1 VTPRQDEHRRPA
13 EAAGAAGDQPPRGP
27 ALVTGASS
35 GLGCAYADSLAA
47 RGHPLIVV
55 ARREERLRAVA
66 RRARELHG
74 VEARPVVADLATEEG
89 LAACRRA
96 LDEGPPPDA
105 VVLNAGFGTHGPLWE
120 LDRARE
126 AEMVR
131 LNCVAVVDLAA
142 HALPRMVRRGAGAL
156 VVVSSAAAWQPVP
169 FMATYA
175 ATKAFGLHFAEAVAE
190 ELRGTGAR
198 AVAVCPGP
206 TRTEFTMSTGSE
218 RTLRWT
224 IPHDDVDLVVRATWR
239 ALAAGRRRAPTGWV
253 ARGSMLAGR
262 LVPRGLVLR
271 ASAIAHRASAQQRS
285 HERQVAVDPA
295 DGPQGGVDGERRPL
309 QERVGGHHARDID
322 PDRPGP
328 G

>member
-1 VTPRQDEHRRPA
+1 MR
-13 EAAGAAGDQPPRGP
+13 GIRGP

-35 GLGCAYADSLAA
+35 GLGWAYADSLAA

-55 ARREERLRAVA
+55 ARREERLRALA
-66 RRARELHG
+66 RRAREVHG
-74 VEARPVVADLATEEG
+74 VEARPVVADLASEDG
-89 LAACRRA
+89 LAACRSA
-96 LDEGPPPDA
+96 LDEGPPPDV
-105 VVLNAGFGTHGPLWE
+105 VVLNAGFGTHGALWE
-120 LDRARE
+120 LDRRRE

-142 HALPRMVRRGAGAL
+142 HALPRMVARGAGAL
-156 VVVSSAAAWQPVP
+156 VVVSSAAAWQPGP

-175 ATKAFGLHFAEAVAE
+175 ATKAFDLHFAEAVAE
-190 ELRGTGAR
+190 ELRGTGVR

-206 TRTEFTMSTGSE
+206 TRTEFTMSTGAG
-218 RTLRWT
+218 RTLRWSV
-224 IPHDDVDLVVRATWR
+224 PHDDVALVVRATWR

-271 ASAIAHRASAQQRS
+271 ASAVAHRVSAQQRS
-285 HERQVAVDPA
+285 DEGQVAVDPS
-295 DGPQGGVDGERRPL
+295 DGPHGGVDGAGGPP
-309 QERVGGHHARDID
+309 QQRVGGHDAPDVD
-322 PDRPGP
+322 ADRPGP

>member
-1 VTPRQDEHRRPA
+1 VRAGPDEHRRPG
-13 EAAGAAGDQPPRGP
+13 EAAGAAGRSAPRGP

-35 GLGCAYADSLAA
+35 GLGWAYADSLAA

-55 ARREERLRAVA
+55 ARREERLRALA

-74 VEARPVVADLATEEG
+74 VEARPVVADLASDEG
-89 LAACRRA
+89 LAACRAA
-96 LDEGPPPDA
+96 LDDGPAPDV
-105 VVLNAGFGTHGPLWE
+105 VVLNAGFGTHGALWE

-126 AEMVR
+126 AQMVR
-131 LNCVAVVDLAA
+131 LNCVAVVDIAA
-142 HALPRMVRRGAGAL
+142 HALPRMVARGGGAL

-175 ATKAFGLHFAEAVAE
+175 ATKAFELHFAEAVAE
-190 ELRGTGAR
+190 ELRGTGVR

-218 RTLRWT
+218 RTLRWS

-271 ASAIAHRASAQQRS
+271 ASAVAHRVSAGEAHQEGR
-285 HERQVAVDPA
+285 VLLDPG
-295 DGPQGGVDGERRPL
+295 DGAQGGVD
-309 QERVGGHHARDID
+309 
-322 PDRPGP
+322 
-328 G
+328 

>member
-1 VTPRQDEHRRPA
+1 MR
-13 EAAGAAGDQPPRGP
+13 GIRGP

-35 GLGCAYADSLAA
+35 GLGWAYADSLAA

-55 ARREERLRAVA
+55 ARREERLRALA
-66 RRARELHG
+66 RRAREVHG
-74 VEARPVVADLATEEG
+74 VEARPVLADLASEDG
-89 LAACRRA
+89 LAACRSA
-96 LDEGPPPDA
+96 LDDGPPPDV
-105 VVLNAGFGTHGPLWE
+105 VVLNAGFGTHGALWE
-120 LDRARE
+120 LDRRRE

-142 HALPRMVRRGAGAL
+142 HALPRMVARGAGAL

-175 ATKAFGLHFAEAVAE
+175 ATKAFDLHFAEAVAE
-190 ELRGTGAR
+190 ELRGTGVR

-206 TRTEFTMSTGSE
+206 TRTEFTMSTGAG
-218 RTLRWT
+218 RTLRWSV
-224 IPHDDVDLVVRATWR
+224 PHDDVDLVVRATWR

-271 ASAIAHRASAQQRS
+271 ASAVAHRVSAQQRS
-285 HERQVAVDPA
+285 DEGQVAVDPS
-295 DGPQGGVDGERRPL
+295 DGPHGGVDGAGGPP
-309 QERVGGHHARDID
+309 QQRVGGHDAPDVD
-322 PDRPGP
+322 ADRPGP